1 MVMMKHKN
9 LFVVEESVPTTM
21 VLLVVVPKRNDVSGD
36 VSFVAV
42 GENLDGDISDAD
54 ES

>member
-9 LFVVEESVPTTM
+9 LFVVEESVLTTM
-21 VLLVVVPKRNDVSGD
+21 VLLVMVPKRNDVSGD
-36 VSFVAV
+36 ASVVAV
-42 GENLDGDISDAD
+42 GENLDGGISVDD